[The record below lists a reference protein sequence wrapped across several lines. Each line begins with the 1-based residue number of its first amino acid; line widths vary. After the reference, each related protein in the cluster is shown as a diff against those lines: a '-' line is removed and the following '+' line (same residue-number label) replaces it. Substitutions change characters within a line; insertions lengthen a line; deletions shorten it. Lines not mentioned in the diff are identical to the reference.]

1 MTDFWLSCG
10 HHLLDS
16 ENSGGLAVTD
26 EFLKAYLARP
36 ELAPLPESCAAER
49 APHCALF
56 ADPRRPVGASAIT
69 AIEDAD
75 ARENW
80 RLLIAFREHLL
91 RHKTLEAV
99 YIELCRKGFS
109 GMPPLFIN
117 QLVHTILRNAL
128 DGVADARVLRAAELF
143 FRVQRVSL
151 HDGALIVADEETI
164 GGAGGSPL
172 SPLVSM
178 LGILPKPISTCST
191 RRMPRAIGSA
201 AAASI
206 WRSIWPPAARVS
218 AR

>member
-10 HHLLDS
+10 HHLLDR

-36 ELAPLPESCAAER
+36 ELAPPAESCAAER
-49 APHCALF
+49 ALHSALF
-56 ADPRRPVGASAIT
+56 ADPRRPVGASAIA

-80 RLLIAFREHLL
+80 RLLVAFRDHLL
-91 RHKTLEAV
+91 RHKTLEAA
-99 YIELCRKGFS
+99 YIQLCRKGLS

-117 QLVHTILRNAL
+117 QLVHAILRNAL

-178 LGILPKPISTCST
+178 LGILP
-191 RRMPRAIGSA
+191 
-201 AAASI
+201 
-206 WRSIWPPAARVS
+206 
-218 AR
+218 